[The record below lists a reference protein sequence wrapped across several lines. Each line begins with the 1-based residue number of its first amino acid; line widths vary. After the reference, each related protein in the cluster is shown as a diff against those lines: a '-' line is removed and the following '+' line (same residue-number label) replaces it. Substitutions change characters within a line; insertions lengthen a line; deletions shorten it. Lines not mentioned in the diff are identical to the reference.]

1 MSLTIN
7 DLIERQRTF
16 DRQHSGE
23 IPFYIEIDEKNPQ
36 ELEHLVVC
44 LLGEL
49 GEFANLLKKVRRG
62 DFALA
67 SVKEELD
74 EELVDVFIYL
84 LKIASQFHVDLEAG
98 YEKKMEKNAIKF
110 QHFKK

>member
-1 MSLTIN
+1 MSLTISA
-7 DLIERQRTF
+7 LIEKQRNF
-16 DRQHSGE
+16 DNQHSGK
-23 IPFYIEIDEKNPQ
+23 IPFYIEIDEKNTH

-49 GEFANLLKKVRRG
+49 GEFANILKKVRRG
-62 DFALA
+62 DFALTA
-67 SVKEELD
+67 VKDELD

-110 QHFKK
+110 QRFEK